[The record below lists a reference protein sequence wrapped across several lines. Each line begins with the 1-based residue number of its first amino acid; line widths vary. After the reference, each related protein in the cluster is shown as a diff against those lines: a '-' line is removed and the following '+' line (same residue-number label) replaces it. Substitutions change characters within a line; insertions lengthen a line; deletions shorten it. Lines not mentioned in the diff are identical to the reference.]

1 MKKILPILL
10 LSISIVLAA
19 CASSPQMTQQEM
31 QQHYTQQIET
41 HLQMF
46 DQVFWEIW
54 AEHYGETEITL
65 EFSPKTKL
73 QGTIAYSSQTQ
84 TKGPDEDGTMT
95 IYANIKNFSNDL
107 PLTITGTLE
116 THLQDQSL
124 FIKILNSYLFAW
136 PGNDEIKF
144 MNLLFQ
150 QLQGKWLALAT
161 GEHAIISTIVTPT
174 VPEIRQIIEYFLWD
188 NQENRY
194 DVSSAETLLS
204 FLTELLDL
212 PIRGKIQDGELV
224 SEIYTTKNKEIE
236 KTSTYHYR
244 TEFTTLDTE
253 VKSSANTIERT
264 IKDIKDRESWTAS
277 DFSLTIKLRKEKEK
291 KYSIILQK
299 TKDQQ
304 PLLNLQGKLTFSK
317 EGPQARL
324 AYDAEIVS
332 TPLKLPQGEIIGMK
346 IQGTTLLSPGIV
358 TQPFFTG
365 EILRLS
371 DIIEGF

>member
-1 MKKILPILL
+1 MKKILPIPL

-19 CASSPQMTQQEM
+19 CSSSPQMTQQEM
-31 QQHYTQQIET
+31 QQHYTQQIDT
-41 HLQMF
+41 HLQIF
-46 DQVFWEIW
+46 DQVFWGIW
-54 AEHYGETEITL
+54 EEHYSETEIAL

-73 QGTIAYSSQTQ
+73 QGMIAYSSQTQ
-84 TKGPDEDGTMT
+84 TKGQNEDGTIT
-95 IYANIKNFSNDL
+95 INANIKNFSNDL
-107 PLTITGTLE
+107 PLFITGTLE

-150 QLQGKWLALAT
+150 QLQGKWLALST

-174 VPEIRQIIEYFLWD
+174 VPEIRQIMEYFLWN

-194 DVSSAETLLS
+194 DVSSAKLLLS
-204 FLTELLDL
+204 FLIELFDL
-212 PIRGKIQDGELV
+212 PIHGKIQDGELV
-224 SEIYTTKNKEIE
+224 SEIYTTKNKEVE

-253 VKSSANTIERT
+253 VKSSTNKIERV
-264 IKDIKDRESWTAS
+264 IKDVKDRESWTTS

-291 KYSIILQK
+291 KYSIVLQK
-299 TKDQQ
+299 AEDHQF
-304 PLLNLQGKLTFSK
+304 LLNLQGKLTLSK
-317 EGPQARL
+317 EGQQTRL
-324 AYDAEIVS
+324 VYDAEIVS
-332 TPLKLPQGEIIGMK
+332 TPLRLTQGEIIGMK
-346 IQGTTLLSPGIV
+346 IQGKTLLSPGIV
-358 TQPFFTG
+358 IQPSFTG